1 MRKQT
6 SPRRHLRMIALAAG
20 VALALAGCSAGSLGS
35 SGGGGGG
42 DGVSLTFLVPSNPS
56 TTKAAESA
64 AKAFTAQNPGITV
77 NVEARP
83 SGSEGDNI
91 IKTRLATGDM
101 AEVFIYNSGSLFQ
114 AIGPEQNLVPLTD
127 QPWVGALEENF
138 KRVVSA
144 GNQVYGAPFG
154 PQLTGAILYNKRIYA
169 DLGLEVPRTWDA
181 FMANNAAIKAAGTV
195 PVIQTYGETYTS
207 QLFVLGDFHNVAAAE
222 PDFAERYTAGQ
233 AKFATSPAALKGWQH
248 LQELHDLGYYN
259 EDFPT
264 AKMEEGMRKLGEGEG
279 AHYPMLSNGISTLAV
294 ASPEGAKDIGIFP
307 IPGDDPAKN
316 GLTVW
321 SPSGVYIPK
330 TTEGAKLDAAK
341 KFEAFLASPA
351 GCDAQSVGSTPTGP
365 YAVDGCKLPAD
376 VLPATHDFQ
385 SYIDAGTYSPA
396 LEFLSPIKGP
406 ALEQITVEVG
416 SGIRKAKDGAA
427 RYDQDVKKQAQQLG
441 LDGW

>member
-1 MRKQT
+1 
-6 SPRRHLRMIALAAG
+6 MIALAAG
-20 VALALAGCSAGSLGS
+20 AVLALAGCSAGSLGS
-35 SGGGGGG
+35 SGGGG
-42 DGVSLTFLVPSNPS
+42 DGVSLTFLVPSNQS
-56 TTKAAESA
+56 TTNAAESA

-77 NVEARP
+77 NVESRP

-101 AEVFIYNSGSLFQ
+101 ADLFIYNSGSLFQ

-127 QPWVGALEENF
+127 QPWVSSLEENY
-138 KRVVSA
+138 KRVVTA
-144 GNQVYGAPFG
+144 KDQVYGAPFG
-154 PQLTGAILYNKRIYA
+154 SQLTGAILYNKKIYT
-169 DLGLEVPRTWDA
+169 DLGLEIPRTWDA

-264 AKMEEGMRKLGEGEG
+264 AKMEEGMRKLGAGEG
-279 AHYPMLSNGISTLAV
+279 AHYPMLSNGIATLAI

-351 GCDAQSVGSTPTGP
+351 GCDAQSAGSTPTGP
-365 YAVDGCKLPAD
+365 YAVEGCELPAD
-376 VLPATHDFQ
+376 VLPATNDFQ
-385 SYIDAGTYSPA
+385 SYVDAGTYSPA

-416 SGIRKAKDGAA
+416 SGIRPAADGAA
-427 RYDQDVKKQAQQLG
+427 LYDQDVRKQALQLG
-441 LDGW
+441 LPGWD

>member
-1 MRKQT
+1 MRNQT
-6 SPRRHLRMIALAAG
+6 SPRGRLRMIALAAG

-42 DGVSLTFLVPSNPS
+42 VNLTWVLDSNAS
-56 TTKAAESA
+56 TMKAAESVA
-64 AKAFTAQNPGITV
+64 AAFKAQNPDITV
-77 NVEARP
+77 DLESRP

-91 IKTRLATGDM
+91 VKTRLATGDM
-101 AEVFIYNSGSLFQ
+101 PDLFLYNSGSLFQ
-114 AIGPEQNLVPLTD
+114 AIGPVQNLVPVTD
-127 QPWVGALEENF
+127 EPWVGTLEENF
-138 KRVVSA
+138 KRVVTA
-144 GNQVYGAPFG
+144 DGNVFGAPFG
-154 PQLTGAILYNKRIYA
+154 SQMTGAILYNKRIYA
-169 DLGLEVPRTWDA
+169 ELGLQIPKTWSE
-181 FMANNAAIKAAGTV
+181 FMANNAAVKAAGRV
-195 PVIQTYGETYTS
+195 PVIQTYGDTYTS

-248 LQELHDLGYYN
+248 LEELHGLGYYN

-279 AHYPMLSNGISTLAV
+279 VHYPMLTNGITTLAV

-321 SPSGVYIPK
+321 SPSAVYIPK
-330 TTEGAKLDAAK
+330 TTEGAQLDAAK
-341 KFEAFLASPA
+341 KLQAFIASPA
-351 GCDAQSVGSTPTGP
+351 GCAAYAQGVRPNGP
-365 YAVDGCKLPAD
+365 FAVNGCELPDD
-376 VLPATHDFQ
+376 VLPAVRDFQ
-385 SYIDAGTYSPA
+385 SFVDAGAFSPA

-416 SGIRKAKDGAA
+416 SGIRPATDGASL
-427 RYDQDVKKQAQQLG
+427 YDEDVRKQALQLG
-441 LDGW
+441 LPGWD

>member
-1 MRKQT
+1 MRKT
-6 SPRRHLRMIALAAG
+6 SPHRLLRMIALAAG
-20 VALALAGCSAGSLGS
+20 VALALTGCSAGSLGS
-35 SGGGGGG
+35 SGGGSGG
-42 DGVSLTFLVPSNPS
+42 VALTFSVPNNQS
-56 TTKAAESA
+56 TINAAESV
-64 AKAFTAQNPGITV
+64 AKAFMAQNPGITV
-77 NVEARP
+77 NVESRP

-101 AEVFIYNSGSLFQ
+101 TDLFVYNSGSLFQ
-114 AIGPEQNLVPLTD
+114 AIGPERNLVPLGD
-127 QPWVGALEENF
+127 QPWVGALEENY
-138 KRVVSA
+138 KRVVTA

-154 PQLTGAILYNKRIYA
+154 PQLTGAILYNKKVYA
-169 DLGLEVPRTWDA
+169 KLGLQVPRTWDA
-181 FMANNAAIKAAGTV
+181 FVANSAAIKAAGID
-195 PVIQTYGETYTS
+195 PVVQTYGDTYTS

-248 LQELHDLGYYN
+248 LQQLHDLGYYN
-259 EDFPT
+259 ADFPT
-264 AKMEEGMRKLGEGEG
+264 AKMEAGMRKLGAGEG
-279 AHYPMLSNGISTLAV
+279 AQYPMLSAGIATLAL

-307 IPGDDPAKN
+307 IPGDDAAKN

-351 GCDAQSVGSTPTGP
+351 GCDAQSAGATPTGP
-365 YAVDGCKLPAD
+365 YAVDGCKLPTD
-376 VLPATHDFQ
+376 VLPATTDFQ
-385 SYIDAGTYSPA
+385 SYVDAGTYSPA

-416 SGIRKAKDGAA
+416 SGIRSAADGAA
-427 RYDQDVKKQAQQLG
+427 LYDQDVHKQALQLG
-441 LDGW
+441 LPGWG